1 MKNITEPRKY
11 KVCTMERLN
20 NSVNGNPRYSMT
32 LQDVNTGEYVK
43 AKTATDYGY
52 AYCIT
57 SNMEFII
64 ATIRLTRAGKAIIET
79 LERVG
84 G

>member
-11 KVCTMERLN
+11 KVCTMECLN
-20 NSVNGNPRYSMT
+20 NSVNGNPRYSML
-32 LQDVNTGEYVK
+32 LQDINTGEYVQC
-43 AKTATDYGY
+43 KTASDYSY
-52 AYCIT
+52 NYVIT

-79 LERVG
+79 LERSV
-84 G
+84 